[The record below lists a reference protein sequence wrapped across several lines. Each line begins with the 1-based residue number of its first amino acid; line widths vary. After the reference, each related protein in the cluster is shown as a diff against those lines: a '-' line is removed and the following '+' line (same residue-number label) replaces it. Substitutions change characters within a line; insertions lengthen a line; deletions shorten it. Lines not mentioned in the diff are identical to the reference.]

1 MTSRSRASTAT
12 TVQRRSPDVPS
23 LVAGLVI
30 IGLGGLLLADAAG
43 ALELRFEWLGPAVLG
58 AAGAVL
64 LALGLSRDG

>member
-1 MTSRSRASTAT
+1 M
-12 TVQRRSPDVPS
+12 RRSPDLPS

-30 IGLGGLLLADAAG
+30 IGLGGMLLADAAG
-43 ALELRFEWLGPAVLG
+43 AFALRFEWLGPAVLG